1 MARKH
6 SPDHQRYQPVDEAFM
21 RSVPFALGV
30 PRSAPEERE
39 QPPVPSPTP
48 QQAPVSHPPP
58 ARLLPTPTSK
68 ELEEVLEDQQ
78 EPLVTTTPERLDKPL
93 KFRLPR
99 SERVDVMRIVNRLGD
114 QLQTSVEWS
123 HVGRAL
129 VVLLR
134 HAESEIIKHA
144 RRNGPLTRPPND
156 QAIALAEFEQRIAQI
171 MLRAFREVSPL
182 R

>member
-1 MARKH
+1 MARKNP
-6 SPDHQRYQPVDEAFM
+6 PDHQRYQPVDEAFI
-21 RSVPFALGV
+21 RSVPFALRTPSAPPLEQEQTPTPRGRTLADSLPS
-30 PRSAPEERE
+30 PRS
-39 QPPVPSPTP
+39 
-48 QQAPVSHPPP
+48 
-58 ARLLPTPTSK
+58 LPTVE
-68 ELEEVLEDQQ
+68 ELEDTNDLLE
-78 EPLVTTTPERLDKPL
+78 PHTSTTPERLDKPL

-99 SERVDVMRIVNRLGD
+99 SERVDVMRIVNRLGE

-134 HAESEIIKHA
+134 HAENEIIKHA

-156 QAIALAEFEQRIAQI
+156 QAIALAEFEQKIAQI
-171 MLRAFREVSPL
+171 ILRSLREVPPL

>member
-1 MARKH
+1 VLGEENDPRVNGIVIWVEH
-6 SPDHQRYQPVDEAFM
+6 SVF
-21 RSVPFALGV
+21 
-30 PRSAPEERE
+30 
-39 QPPVPSPTP
+39 
-48 QQAPVSHPPP
+48 
-58 ARLLPTPTSK
+58 LLPVGDLLPPSLGALATTVTDTESLE
-68 ELEEVLEDQQ
+68 ELEEPVEDQQ
-78 EPLVTTTPERLDKPL
+78 EPQVSITPERLDKPL

-99 SERVDVMRIVNRLGD
+99 SERLDVMRIVSRLSD

-134 HAESEIIKHA
+134 HAESEIIKQA

-171 MLRAFREVSPL
+171 VLRAFRDVSPL

>member
-6 SPDHQRYQPVDEAFM
+6 SPDHQRYQPVDEAFI
-21 RSVPFALGV
+21 RSVPFAVGPV
-30 PRSAPEERE
+30 SQPVQDQKSRATDIEIK
-39 QPPVPSPTP
+39 PPVQSPPKVSTP
-48 QQAPVSHPPP
+48 PDSSDDIDNNDELAEEPEL
-58 ARLLPTPTSK
+58 RGISK
-68 ELEEVLEDQQ
+68 
-78 EPLVTTTPERLDKPL
+78 TPERLDKPL

-99 SERVDVMRIVNRLGD
+99 SERSDVMRVVSRLGE
-114 QLQTSVEWS
+114 QVEASVEWS

-134 HAESEIIKHA
+134 HAEGEIVKHA
-144 RRNGPLTRPPND
+144 RRNGPLVRPSND

-171 MLRAFREVSPL
+171 LLRAFREVSPL

>member
-1 MARKH
+1 L
-6 SPDHQRYQPVDEAFM
+6 EE
-21 RSVPFALGV
+21 
-30 PRSAPEERE
+30 PEE
-39 QPPVPSPTP
+39 PV
-48 QQAPVSHPPP
+48 
-58 ARLLPTPTSK
+58 
-68 ELEEVLEDQQ
+68 EDQQ
-78 EPLVTTTPERLDKPL
+78 EPQISTQPERLDKPL

-99 SERVDVMRIVNRLGD
+99 SERFDVMRIVSRLSD
-114 QLQTSVEWS
+114 QVQTSVEWS

-171 MLRAFREVSPL
+171 MLRAFRDVSPL

>member
-6 SPDHQRYQPVDEAFM
+6 SPDHQRYQPVDEAFI
-21 RSVPFALGV
+21 RSVPFALG
-30 PRSAPEERE
+30 
-39 QPPVPSPTP
+39 TP
-48 QQAPVSHPPP
+48 QPEPQGKERLPHLAGQRSSSVPLPVKILP
-58 ARLLPTPTSK
+58 AQKVEEFEET
-68 ELEEVLEDQQ
+68 LEEPQ
-78 EPLVTTTPERLDKPL
+78 EAQASAAPERLEKPL
-93 KFRLPR
+93 KFRVPR
-99 SERVDVMRIVNRLGD
+99 SERNDVMRIVSRLGE

-134 HAESEIIKHA
+134 HAEGEIIKQA
-144 RRNGPLTRPPND
+144 RRNGALTRPAND

-171 MLRAFREVSPL
+171 LLRAFRDVSPL

>member
-6 SPDHQRYQPVDEAFM
+6 SPDHQRYQPVDEAFI
-21 RSVPFALGV
+21 RSVPFALSTPQTV
-30 PRSAPEERE
+30 PPDQE
-39 QPPVPSPTP
+39 QPPAPVTPPPNSVPHPPAPVRVPST
-48 QQAPVSHPPP
+48 
-58 ARLLPTPTSK
+58 ARVE
-68 ELEEVLEDQQ
+68 ELEEPLEEQQ
-78 EPLVTTTPERLDKPL
+78 EPQASLVPERLDKPL

-99 SERVDVMRIVNRLGD
+99 SERTDVMRIVSRLGD

-134 HAESEIIKHA
+134 HAESDIIKQA
-144 RRNGPLTRPPND
+144 RRNGPLTRPAND
-156 QAIALAEFEQRIAQI
+156 QAIALAEFEQKIAQI
-171 MLRAFREVSPL
+171 ILRSLREVPPL